1 MYPFLFFCLPFGDD
15 IKPQNF
21 CNLPQVST
29 MLPTIPQ
36 QLNNS
41 FILSSCLYFH
51 RTTIPKV
58 STMVI
63 LFKHIQYNADLM
75 GNLANT
81 SYFRIVKLGAR
92 ARLVAV
98 PRFVLETLISFGR
111 RSPPWNLGQCQHRH
125 PETISLVLHKP
136 QGRKRFELKNV
147 AILTR

>member
-111 RSPPWNLGQCQHRH
+111 PTDHHGTLDSANIG
-125 PETISLVLHKP
+125 I
-136 QGRKRFELKNV
+136 RKQFHSYFTNRKDANDSS
-147 AILTR
+147 